1 MTAARTLPFAKVQ
14 GLGNDFVVVDLRP
27 GHADSEAAA
36 AIQDPTAVRAVCD
49 RHFGVGAD
57 GVLAILPG
65 EQGDARMRV
74 LNADGSEA
82 EMCGNGIRCVAK
94 VLYDTDA
101 SLRRSPLRIDTGAG
115 LLECE
120 MGTAPGGAVDSV
132 AVQMGRP
139 RFSRSE
145 IPMSPGGASRA
156 VRTPIE
162 VQGPDGSRQFLFTAV
177 SMGNPHAVIFID
189 DPAADLLALAEQ
201 YGPKL
206 ETSPVFP
213 KRTNVEF
220 ARVKSDG
227 EIDLVVWE
235 RGCAIT
241 LACGTGACGTVA
253 AGVVEERVK
262 PGREIT
268 VNLPGGAL
276 FITVAPDLSGVR
288 MRGPAT
294 TVFSAELDLA
304 RVTQRA

>member
-1 MTAARTLPFAKVQ
+1 MSASRPLPFAKVQ
-14 GLGNDFVVVDLRP
+14 GLGNDFVVVDLRA
-27 GHADSEAAA
+27 GRADGDSAA
-36 AIQDPTAVRAVCD
+36 AIQEPATVRAVCD

-94 VLYDTDA
+94 VLYESDA

-120 MGTAPGGAVDSV
+120 MATGPSGGVDSV
-132 AVQMGRP
+132 AVQMGKP

-156 VRTPIE
+156 IRTPIE
-162 VQGPDGSRQFLFTAV
+162 VEGRQFLFTAV
-177 SMGNPHAVIFID
+177 STGNPHAVIFVD
-189 DPAADLLALAEQ
+189 EAEADLRALAEQ

-206 ETSPVFP
+206 EVSPVFP

-220 ARVKSDG
+220 ARLRNDG

-241 LACGTGACGTVA
+241 LACGTGACATVA
-253 AGVVEERVK
+253 AAIVEERVK
-262 PGREIT
+262 AGREIT

-276 FITVAPDLSGVR
+276 YITVAADLSGVR

-304 RVTQRA
+304 RVATA

>member
-1 MTAARTLPFAKVQ
+1 MSASRPLPFAKVQ
-14 GLGNDFVVVDLRP
+14 GLGNDFVVVDLRA
-27 GHADSEAAA
+27 GRADGDLAA
-36 AIQDPTAVRAVCD
+36 AIQEPSNVRAVCD

-65 EQGDARMRV
+65 QQGDARMRV

-94 VLYDTDA
+94 VLYESDA
-101 SLRRSPLRIDTGAG
+101 TLRRSPLRIDTGAG

-120 MGTAPGGAVDSV
+120 MGTGPSGGVDSV
-132 AVQMGRP
+132 AVQMGKP

-156 VRTPIE
+156 IRTPIE
-162 VQGPDGSRQFLFTAV
+162 VDGRQFLFTAV
-177 SMGNPHAVIFID
+177 SMGNPHAVIFVEEGD
-189 DPAADLLALAEQ
+189 VDLRALAEQ

-206 ETSPVFP
+206 EVSPVFP
-213 KRTNVEF
+213 RRTNVEF
-220 ARVKSDG
+220 ARVKDDG

-241 LACGTGACGTVA
+241 LACGTGACAIVA

-294 TVFSAELDLA
+294 TVFSAELHLD
-304 RVTQRA
+304 RVATAQST

>member
-1 MTAARTLPFAKVQ
+1 MSASRPLPFAKVQ
-14 GLGNDFVVVDLRP
+14 GLGNDFVVVDLRA
-27 GHADSEAAA
+27 GRADGDLAA
-36 AIQDPTAVRAVCD
+36 AIQEPSTVRAVCD

-65 EQGDARMRV
+65 QQGDARMRV

-94 VLYDTDA
+94 VLYESDA
-101 SLRRSPLRIDTGAG
+101 TLRRSPLRIDTGAG

-120 MGTAPGGAVDSV
+120 MGTGPSGGVDSV
-132 AVQMGRP
+132 AVQMGKP

-156 VRTPIE
+156 IRTPIE
-162 VQGPDGSRQFLFTAV
+162 VDGRQFLFTAV
-177 SMGNPHAVIFID
+177 SMGNPHAVIFVEEGD
-189 DPAADLLALAEQ
+189 VDLRALAEQ

-206 ETSPVFP
+206 EVSPVFP
-213 KRTNVEF
+213 RRTNVEF
-220 ARVKSDG
+220 ARVREDG

-241 LACGTGACGTVA
+241 LACGTGACATVA

-276 FITVAPDLSGVR
+276 FITVAADLSGVR

-294 TVFSAELDLA
+294 TVFSAELDLN
-304 RVTQRA
+304 RVATTQSA